1 MDSSWKKRDSGITIR
16 IITCL
21 GILALLYLVFIT
33 VLAYFG
39 LGFLP
44 IMIISAVFI
53 LSQWFFSDKLVMWS
67 TGAKI
72 VTKEQY
78 GELHSMVEKV
88 AYVNNLPKPKVAMVN
103 SQVPNAFATGKSHRN
118 SVVAVTSGLLETL
131 DSEELEGVLA
141 HEITHIKNRDVLVI
155 TLASLFSTLAWQIMQ
170 FSFFGSMYGAG
181 RDRNNGSA
189 IFIIIAVAFVTWIV
203 SFLIIRAISRY
214 REYSADRGAAQ
225 TTGKPASLANALL
238 KITGKMSKVSPNDI
252 KRVEGY
258 NAFFIIPAINKGSI
272 ASLFST
278 HPPVEKRV
286 QKLMELQKSMYGD
299 RYS

>member
-1 MDSSWKKRDSGITIR
+1 MDNSWKKSDSGITIR
-16 IITCL
+16 IIACL

-88 AYVNNLPKPKVAMVN
+88 AYVNNLPNPKVAVVN
-103 SQVPNAFATGKSHRN
+103 SQVPNAFTTGKSHRN

-189 IFIIIAVAFVTWIV
+189 IFIIIAVAFITWIV

-238 KITGKMSKVSPNDI
+238 KITGKMSKVSPKDI